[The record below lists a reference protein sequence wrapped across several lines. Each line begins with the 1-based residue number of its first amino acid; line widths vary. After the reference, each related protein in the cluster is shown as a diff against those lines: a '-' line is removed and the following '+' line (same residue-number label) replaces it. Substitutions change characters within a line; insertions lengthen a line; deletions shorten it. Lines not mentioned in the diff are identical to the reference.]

1 MSEERFGKYLVTGT
15 LGRGAM
21 GVVYLGHDPDIDRPV
36 AVKVVHAHLLEGE
49 HGRAFL
55 ARFQQEATAAARC
68 LHRNIITVFDY
79 GVSQNNIPYIV
90 MELVEG
96 RELNRHLSEA
106 PPLTIGESI
115 GIVAD
120 VLDALDYAHRRGV
133 IHRDIKPANI
143 MVSPDLQVKVAD
155 FGVAHLDTSDL
166 TGTGYV
172 LGTPAYMSPEGARGR
187 VTDERSDL
195 YSAALVLLELL
206 AGTRVRPVTDA
217 PLADRVAAMLAGPLG
232 PHPLRDALT
241 SILCQALQ
249 EEPALRF
256 ASAAAM
262 REALLG
268 AGTLSQGMGDDYS
281 RTEIMRVPPPRTLA
295 AAGSPVSES
304 LVSVLS
310 TDSVAVVE
318 QRLASY
324 IGPLARILVK
334 KALRSHRSTAEFS
347 QALAS
352 HIPSQREREQFL
364 RDISWLSRDSQLP
377 GEVSQHAPGPSPEP
391 SIGSVWDSV
400 DRAALEE
407 IGGLFS
413 FYTGAIA
420 QRLLKAT
427 ARRTATVEQLVE
439 QLAAYIPNP
448 QERAAFLRAIN
459 QRRKR

>member
-1 MSEERFGKYLVTGT
+1 
-15 LGRGAM
+15 
-21 GVVYLGHDPDIDRPV
+21 
-36 AVKVVHAHLLEGE
+36 
-49 HGRAFL
+49 
-55 ARFQQEATAAARC
+55 
-68 LHRNIITVFDY
+68 
-79 GVSQNNIPYIV
+79 
-90 MELVEG
+90 
-96 RELNRHLSEA
+96 
-106 PPLTIGESI
+106 
-115 GIVAD
+115 
-120 VLDALDYAHRRGV
+120 
-133 IHRDIKPANI
+133 
-143 MVSPDLQVKVAD
+143 
-155 FGVAHLDTSDL
+155 
-166 TGTGYV
+166 
-172 LGTPAYMSPEGARGR
+172 
-187 VTDERSDL
+187 
-195 YSAALVLLELL
+195 
-206 AGTRVRPVTDA
+206 VRPATDA

-249 EEPALRF
+249 EDPALRF

-268 AGTLSQGMGDDYS
+268 AGTLSQGVGDDYS

-295 AAGSPVSES
+295 AAGSRASES

-364 RDISWLSRDSQLP
+364 RDISSLSRASQLP
-377 GEVSQHAPGPSPEP
+377 GEGSQHASGPPSPGA

-427 ARRTATVEQLVE
+427 ARRTATLEQLVE

-448 QERAAFLRAIN
+448 QERAEFLGAIN
-459 QRRKR
+459 KRRKR